1 MSRRQAQKPYHAPDG
16 RNHRQAKVE
25 REINEALA
33 IAFGE
38 AVGER
43 ALKYLRSIT
52 IEYVNGPGLDANALI
67 HLEGARWLVAIIEK
81 RIADAKE
88 NLPHV

>member
-1 MSRRQAQKPYHAPDG
+1 MTRRQSVKPYHAPDG
-16 RNHRQAKVE
+16 RNHRPARVE
-25 REINEALA
+25 RDINESLA

-38 AVGER
+38 AAGER

-52 IEYVNGPGLDANALI
+52 IEYVNGPGLDPNALI

-81 RIADAKE
+81 RIKDAQEK
-88 NLPHV
+88 LPNV

>member
-1 MSRRQAQKPYHAPDG
+1 MREVRRRYVAPDG
-16 RNHRQAKVE
+16 RNRQPKIE

-52 IEYVNGPGLDANALI
+52 IEYVNGPGLEPNALM
-67 HLEGARWLVAIIEK
+67 HLEGARWLVAVIEK

-88 NLPHV
+88 NLPNVD

>member
-1 MSRRQAQKPYHAPDG
+1 MRKPTKVYFSPDG
-16 RNHRQAKVE
+16 HKRTPAVE
-25 REINEALA
+25 RKINESLG
-33 IAFGE
+33 ICFRD

-52 IEYVNGPGLDANALI
+52 IEYVNGPGFDPNALA

-88 NLPHV
+88 NKPNVS